1 MRKNIVFGFSLL
13 SLCLMSGCSD
23 TIKEPPVVEQEKSL
37 FSYINEKKDSD
48 DYVLTITGEG
58 HSPMSSTTY
67 NRRISYSKNA
77 IKFEEI
83 YSSYSVISGY
93 INKND
98 AVYTFK
104 QKDGKY
110 KLDNI
115 IEQSSDYHSL
125 VYSLSNL
132 KLDTYLEYENN
143 NYNFELG
150 VDASGN
156 PIKFVD
162 YYNVFVLANMLKI
175 GTQIDYVAGAKLSFN
190 KDTEKLTLELISYLE
205 NSYGNDYLNT
215 YRVDIA
221 FTNNTDDVIS
231 SLDNSTL
238 SKEPLNEKFSIIK
251 ELCELGYGIKNYS
264 MNGSD
269 GNGNTM
275 KINGDIYIN
284 DDYCVFD
291 YSKEAYQAIQGY
303 INYENAV
310 YSIQPNGTSVSIQK
324 VISKKDIMDFNKQN
338 NSSYTSIDFMRILF
352 NQTFD
357 IIPIEN
363 TSLYQNE
370 KYVEY
375 NANLDLFYSE
385 DFFDLL
391 GFSANVDE
399 SMYTSMLNPSIR
411 PLSFT
416 LSYKEYGDAS
426 TKNDDLINVGY
437 IAYKGNKEGNGIAY
451 EGNYRMYS
459 YSNFGCR
466 NDLMEF
472 ALEYTLPNM

>member
-23 TIKEPPVVEQEKSL
+23 TIKEPPVVEQEKCL

-83 YSSYSVISGY
+83 YSSYSVVSGY

-110 KLDNI
+110 KLDNM

-238 SKEPLNEKFSIIK
+238 AKEPLNEKFSII
-251 ELCELGYGIKNYS
+251 S
-264 MNGSD
+264 
-269 GNGNTM
+269 
-275 KINGDIYIN
+275 
-284 DDYCVFD
+284 F
-291 YSKEAYQAIQGY
+291 
-303 INYENAV
+303 
-310 YSIQPNGTSVSIQK
+310 
-324 VISKKDIMDFNKQN
+324 
-338 NSSYTSIDFMRILF
+338 
-352 NQTFD
+352 
-357 IIPIEN
+357 
-363 TSLYQNE
+363 SL
-370 KYVEY
+370 
-375 NANLDLFYSE
+375 
-385 DFFDLL
+385 
-391 GFSANVDE
+391 
-399 SMYTSMLNPSIR
+399 
-411 PLSFT
+411 
-416 LSYKEYGDAS
+416 
-426 TKNDDLINVGY
+426 
-437 IAYKGNKEGNGIAY
+437 
-451 EGNYRMYS
+451 
-459 YSNFGCR
+459 
-466 NDLMEF
+466 
-472 ALEYTLPNM
+472 